1 MVKRKIFV
9 LLLAIVFILPCAIF
23 VSSCCADNSDPK
35 ATGITV
41 SLNGQEVNSENN
53 TITTTYGSYQNSN
66 NIINDFISVSLNY
79 DDGQFKTLTYGAN
92 DGFSVSGLPQILNA
106 NETGYNLSIS
116 YKDFEPVSVKLII
129 NKATIDMSNASWD
142 YYDSNPFTYDKQQ
155 HSISIINLPEEVTV
169 NYESNVA
176 TDAGNYIA
184 TASLSYDTTNY
195 KLVNNNLEL
204 VKHWSINKAVID
216 LSYASWNYNE
226 ISSFTYDAEQ
236 HSISIIN
243 LPEEVTVEYQNNS
256 AINAGT
262 YNATAKLIY
271 DSSNYVLQ
279 NNNIELS
286 KEWKIKKASI
296 NMSGVYW
303 DNYSFDYDGSI
314 KTVSILNLPTG
325 VTVNYQGVRS
335 AKNAGT
341 YTTTATLIYD
351 KINYELVGNNLNLSH
366 EWTIYKAS
374 IYCGEARWNYNYNT
388 TYIYDGQLK
397 SVEITGLPADVAVTY
412 KNNSATDVGI
422 YTATATFVYDSINYE
437 LDFAPSTQL
446 EWEIEKATNSIS
458 GELVF
463 DSYWTYGETPSI
475 PSGLSALYG
484 EIVYKYYINDGNDY
498 KEISAPTTSTNA
510 GSYYIAGHSVGNNN
524 YVAQQTEY
532 KKFTIDVVEI
542 PFNLISTPSIKL
554 EKNSFIH
561 TGSAHTPNILEKP
574 NENLVN
580 ITGDLTATE
589 VGNYQITLEL
599 KDKVNY
605 AWKLIDGR
613 STQNQILNWS
623 IINSPLTM
631 TLNDEV
637 LSASK
642 FEALTQVNFGD
653 KWQVSINEG
662 YNYSLDYEYLNE
674 SSNKVWSNGTD
685 EGRYS
690 NLTVNPS
697 HFTYIIKITQNAEVV
712 YTKTITVNHDIFE
725 NVMVGDIEMT
735 FDEFVANPEVEY
747 GKNLKFNL
755 KTEYSSLFTLSQ
767 NDFTV
772 TDDTTITINYD
783 LNGERVYKIIE
794 VNCLKEPI
802 ESIQVNQ
809 QTFSYEEFCQ
819 NPVVKYGDEISINLK
834 SSYQNFHTNY
844 PDPFVI
850 KNDIQIEVYTA
861 NSDLV
866 TTIKIVCKMDY
877 IKNIKIDEQNITFE
891 EFLSMTTIPYGS
903 TLTFTVNDE
912 FTDLIDVTMYNNN
925 NGQYE
930 LLNGEQVVEINNM
943 YPLSFTINDSI
954 DKSYIIKSFSLYPL
968 FFDNVTINNK
978 NISLTQ
984 TNIVYDKDLN
994 EDNFTISID
1003 ENLLLN
1009 YDIYYEINLNHE
1021 KVELNQATIQFLNQ
1035 EIKDRLTFYI
1045 KINNEYEQVLDIYFE
1060 EFSPIEYLQANI
1072 YEQDGEINNSISIN
1086 NNKSS
1091 LTINGAIVE
1100 FDIVFKDKYQTC
1112 DYKIFNKNNVEFQ
1125 DFSLIQDGIYFLK
1138 IYLEEVEIYSCSIDI
1153 KYQFN
1158 DLIDGMNYVG
1168 NKNKAVLF
1176 TNTNQLSVPK
1186 LIDTDYF
1193 KNQSITFNNSQD
1205 VKLSEGQQEVDVL
1218 YTFTANNKTFEY
1230 SFILLVE
1237 YVPQIYDV
1245 NQYVSKINITYKDK
1259 WGNPYNIN
1267 FDSNFQFSK
1276 GEYEAS
1282 NVAFIEEDNIEIVT
1296 NNNCSLYSKEIK
1308 FSADKTLCWLEF
1320 VLTIN
1325 GENKTFISY
1334 IKTNGIISN
1343 NVNAEF
1349 LFSDA
1354 KTVDLNI
1361 TDLLVNDCYTI
1372 DKVNA
1377 FGNIEIILEDE
1388 NARIQLYFNNE
1399 LLNENYLEIN
1409 AIGTYTIKITS
1420 SDNTT
1425 TRTVTIIVKDYES
1438 LMFEVFYGENR
1449 LFLENGNNG
1458 PIGNM
1463 KIKYDEERECIYFVG
1478 YFGSKNPD
1486 DETQVTLSGNTIYKN
1501 MIYYD
1506 DMITPIQNL
1515 NNLVLNLLVDNDGS
1529 ITGIVGGEY
1538 VLIYMIVE
1546 NLFYPVYFVFEEELP
1561 YPMTFAFD
1569 KNGDGNLDENDTYI
1583 KLKLNL
1589 DDVQSGIIDLG
1600 DFNRGEIGPVVNANK
1615 NDLGMESTEMA
1626 VTTTISWLSTFED
1639 YSYSY
1644 VLEKPEGQEELNLV
1658 GPTSQTLQSTVTLNF
1673 VDNGN
1678 GKYIATI
1685 YVCSENTTEN
1695 DLPYNL
1701 VAVQFIL
1708 NA

>member
-23 VSSCCADNSDPK
+23 VSSCCDDNSEPK

-53 TITTTYGSYQNSN
+53 TITTTYGVYQNSN

-79 DDGQFKTLTYGAN
+79 DDGQFKILTYGAN

-142 YYDSNPFTYDKQQ
+142 YYDSNPFIYDKQQ
-155 HSISIINLPEEVTV
+155 HSISIINLPEGVTV
-169 NYESNVA
+169 DYENNVE
-176 TDAGNYIA
+176 TNSGDYIA

-204 VKHWSINKAVID
+204 VKNWSINKAVID
-216 LSYASWNYNE
+216 LSYASWDYNE

-243 LPEEVTVEYQNNS
+243 LPKEVTVEYQNNS

-296 NMSGVYW
+296 NMAGVYW

-314 KTVSILNLPTG
+314 KTVSISNLPTG
-325 VTVNYQGVRS
+325 VTVNYKGVRS
-335 AKNAGT
+335 ATNAGT

-351 KINYELVGNNLNLSH
+351 NANYELVGNNLNLSH

-397 SVEITGLPADVAVTY
+397 SVEITGLPDDVTVTY
-412 KNNSATDVGI
+412 KNNSATDAGN
-422 YTATATFVYDSINYE
+422 YTATATFVYDSINYD

-446 EWEIEKATNSIS
+446 EWKIEKATNSIS

-484 EIVYKYYINDGNDY
+484 DIVYKYYIKDGEDY
-498 KEISAPTTSTNA
+498 TEISAPTTSTNA

-532 KKFTIDVVEI
+532 QKFTINVVEI

-554 EKNSFIH
+554 EKNSFIY
-561 TGSAHTPNILEKP
+561 TGSAYTPKILEKP

-599 KDKVNY
+599 KNKVNY
-605 AWKLIDGR
+605 VWKLIEGR
-613 STQNQILNWS
+613 STENQTLNWS

-653 KWQVSINEG
+653 KWQVSINKG

-755 KTEYSSLFTLSQ
+755 KKEYSSLFTLSQ

-772 TDDTTITINYD
+772 TDNTTITINYD

-834 SSYQNFHTNY
+834 TSYQNFHTNY

-866 TTIKIVCKMDY
+866 TTINIVCKMDY

-943 YPLSFTINDSI
+943 NSLSFTINDSL
-954 DKSYIIKSFSLYPL
+954 DQSYIIKSFSLYPL

-1060 EFSPIEYLQANI
+1060 EFSPIEYLQAKI
-1072 YEQDGEINNSISIN
+1072 HEQDREINNSISIN

-1091 LTINGAIVE
+1091 LTVNGAIVE

-1112 DYKIFNKNNVEFQ
+1112 DYKIFNENNVEIQ

-1205 VKLSEGQQEVDVL
+1205 GVKLSEGQQEVDVL
-1218 YTFTANNKTFEY
+1218 YKFTANNKTFEY

-1237 YVPQIYDV
+1237 YVPQIY
-1245 NQYVSKINITYKDK
+1245 VSNINITYKDK
-1259 WGNPYNIN
+1259 GGNPYNIY
-1267 FDSNFQFSK
+1267 FVSNFQFSDS
-1276 GEYEAS
+1276 EYNLS
-1282 NVAFIEEDNIEIVT
+1282 DIAFVEENDIEIET
-1296 NNNCSLYSKEIK
+1296 NGYTVVSKEIK
-1308 FSADKTLCWLEF
+1308 FSEDKTLCWLEY
-1320 VLTIN
+1320 VISVD
-1325 GENKTFISY
+1325 GQNKTFRAY
-1334 IKTNGIISN
+1334 IKTNGTISN
-1343 NVNAEF
+1343 NTNAQII
-1349 LFSDA
+1349 FSDA

-1361 TDLLVNDCYTI
+1361 TDLLVDDCYTI
-1372 DKVNA
+1372 NKVNA
-1377 FGNIEIILEDE
+1377 FGNIDINLEDE

-1425 TRTVTIIVKDYES
+1425 TRTVTIIV
-1438 LMFEVFYGENR
+1438 
-1449 LFLENGNNG
+1449 
-1458 PIGNM
+1458 
-1463 KIKYDEERECIYFVG
+1463 
-1478 YFGSKNPD
+1478 
-1486 DETQVTLSGNTIYKN
+1486 
-1501 MIYYD
+1501 
-1506 DMITPIQNL
+1506 
-1515 NNLVLNLLVDNDGS
+1515 
-1529 ITGIVGGEY
+1529 
-1538 VLIYMIVE
+1538 
-1546 NLFYPVYFVFEEELP
+1546 
-1561 YPMTFAFD
+1561 
-1569 KNGDGNLDENDTYI
+1569 
-1583 KLKLNL
+1583 
-1589 DDVQSGIIDLG
+1589 
-1600 DFNRGEIGPVVNANK
+1600 
-1615 NDLGMESTEMA
+1615 
-1626 VTTTISWLSTFED
+1626 
-1639 YSYSY
+1639 
-1644 VLEKPEGQEELNLV
+1644 
-1658 GPTSQTLQSTVTLNF
+1658 
-1673 VDNGN
+1673 
-1678 GKYIATI
+1678 
-1685 YVCSENTTEN
+1685 
-1695 DLPYNL
+1695 
-1701 VAVQFIL
+1701 
-1708 NA
+1708 

>member
-53 TITTTYGSYQNSN
+53 TITTTYGVYQNSN

-142 YYDSNPFTYDKQQ
+142 YYDSNPFTYNKQQ
-155 HSISIINLPEEVTV
+155 HSISIINLPEGVTV
-169 NYESNVA
+169 DYEGNVE
-176 TDAGNYIA
+176 TNAGNYIA
-184 TASLSYDTTNY
+184 TASLSYDITNY

-204 VKHWSINKAVID
+204 VKNWSINKAVID

-351 KINYELVGNNLNLSH
+351 KTNYELVGNNLNLSH

-374 IYCGEARWNYNYNT
+374 IDCGEARWNYNYNT

-397 SVEITGLPADVAVTY
+397 SVEITGLPDDVTVTY
-412 KNNSATDVGI
+412 KNNSATDAGN

-437 LDFAPSTQL
+437 LTFAPSTQL
-446 EWEIEKATNSIS
+446 EWKIEKATNSIS

-463 DSYWTYGETPSI
+463 DSSWTYGETPSI

-484 EIVYKYYINDGNDY
+484 EIVYKYYINDGEDY
-498 KEISAPTTSTNA
+498 TEISAPTNSTNA

-542 PFNLISTPSIKL
+542 PFNLISNPSIKL

-561 TGSAHTPNILEKP
+561 TGSAYTPNILEKP

-580 ITGDLTATE
+580 ITGDLTAE
-589 VGNYQITLEL
+589 EIGNYQITFEI

-605 AWKLIDGR
+605 VWKLIEGH
-613 STQNQILNWS
+613 STENQTLNWS

-631 TLNDEV
+631 TLNNKE
-637 LSASK
+637 LSASE
-642 FEALTQVNFGD
+642 FEALSQFNIGDNWYVTVNGD
-653 KWQVSINEG
+653 
-662 YNYSLDYEYLNE
+662 YNYSLNYEYVNT
-674 SSNKVWSNGTD
+674 SNNKVWSGETD
-685 EGRYS
+685 EGLKGLNS
-690 NLTVNPS
+690 NFDVTVNPS

-755 KTEYSSLFTLSQ
+755 KKEYSSLFTLTQ

-772 TDDTTITINYD
+772 TDDTTITINYE

-912 FTDLIDVTMYNNN
+912 FTGLIDVTMYNNN

-943 YPLSFTINDSI
+943 NSLSFTINDSL
-954 DKSYIIKSFSLYPL
+954 DQSYIIKSFSLSPL

-994 EDNFTISID
+994 EDDFTISID

-1009 YDIYYEINLNHE
+1009 YEIYYEINLNHE

-1060 EFSPIEYLQANI
+1060 EFSPIKTLQANI
-1072 YEQDGEINNSISIN
+1072 YEQDEVINNSISIN

-1091 LTINGAIVE
+1091 LIINGAIVE
-1100 FDIVFKDKYQTC
+1100 FDIVFKEKYQTC
-1112 DYKIFNKNNVEFQ
+1112 DYKIFNENNVEIQ

-1138 IYLEEVEIYSCSIDI
+1138 IYLKEVEIYSCSIDI

-1168 NKNKAVLF
+1168 DKNKAVLF
-1176 TNTNQLSVPK
+1176 TNTNQLSVPE
-1186 LIDTDYF
+1186 LIEADYF
-1193 KNQSITFNNSQD
+1193 TNQSITFDNLQ
-1205 VKLSEGQQEVDVL
+1205 VVELSEGQQEVDVL

-1237 YVPQIYDV
+1237 YVPQIY
-1245 NQYVSKINITYKDK
+1245 VSNINITYKDK
-1259 WGNPYNIN
+1259 RGNPDNIN
-1267 FDSNFQFSK
+1267 FDSNFQFSN
-1276 GEYEAS
+1276 GEYKLS
-1282 NVAFIEEDNIEIVT
+1282 DMAFVEENDILIDTIYPIV
-1296 NNNCSLYSKEIK
+1296 SKEIK
-1308 FSADKTLCWLEF
+1308 FSEDKTLCWLEYVIF
-1320 VLTIN
+1320 VD
-1325 GENKTFISY
+1325 GQNKTFRAY
-1334 IKTNGIISN
+1334 IKTSGTISN
-1343 NVNAEF
+1343 NTNAQII
-1349 LFSDA
+1349 FSDA
-1354 KTVDLNI
+1354 KTVNLNI
-1361 TDLLVNDCYTI
+1361 TDLMIDDCYTI

-1377 FGNIEIILEDE
+1377 FGNIEINLEDE

-1420 SDNTT
+1420 SDNNT

-1486 DETQVTLSGNTIYKN
+1486 DETQVTLSGNTIYEN

-1506 DMITPIQNL
+1506 DMITPIRNL

-1589 DDVQSGIIDLG
+1589 DDVHAGIIDLG
-1600 DFNRGEIGPVVNANK
+1600 DFNRGEIGLVVNVSK
-1615 NDLGMESTEMA
+1615 NDLGMEQTEMA

-1701 VAVQFIL
+1701 VDVQFIL